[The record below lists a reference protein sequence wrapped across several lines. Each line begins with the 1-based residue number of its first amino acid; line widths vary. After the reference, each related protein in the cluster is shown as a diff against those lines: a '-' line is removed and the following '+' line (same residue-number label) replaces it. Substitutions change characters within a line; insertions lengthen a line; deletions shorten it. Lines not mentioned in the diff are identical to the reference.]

1 MYFIEYFRKALDRM
15 LRPMILDCLKGY
27 DRKQLFADL
36 TAGLIVGILTI
47 PLSIAFAI
55 ASGVSP
61 EKGIVTAFIGGFVL
75 SLLGGSRVQICG
87 PTGAFVII
95 LFGIVQQY
103 GVDGLATATLM
114 AGLILAIMGFSG
126 LGSVI
131 KFIPYP
137 VTVGFTSGIAVI
149 IFTSQISD
157 LLGLSIKDMPA
168 DFIGKWAEYAKVV
181 SGVNLHAAA
190 LGGFTLLILIF
201 WPKISRRVPGALMA
215 IILSAAAAKIFG
227 LNVETIGS
235 RFGNIT
241 STLPTPV
248 MPNLDYSVIRG
259 LISPAVS
266 IALLGAIEALLSAT
280 VADGM
285 IGGKHRSN
293 MELVAQ
299 GAANIL
305 SPLFGGIPATGAIA
319 RTAANIRNGG
329 RTPIAGITH
338 AVVALLI
345 MICLGQWVKLIPLAA
360 LAAVLVMVS
369 YNMSE
374 WRTFIGLLKNQRSD
388 VAVLVITFALT
399 VLADLTEAIQVGV
412 VLSAIL
418 FMRRLTMVSGV
429 EVISREISDGDQNSL
444 ISEDDAKELKRVPPG
459 TDVYEIN
466 GPFFFGTAFKFEEGI
481 ESVSAVG
488 KQLKARIL
496 RMRNVPVIDSTGLNA
511 LRQFL
516 SQCNRH
522 KITLIL
528 SGVQPAVLRAIR
540 KTGLDEQIGHENI
553 TNNFKSAVAR
563 AKIVH
568 GWLAK
573 PQDDRAVED
582 GYE

>member
-1 MYFIEYFRKALDRM
+1 M

-27 DRKQLFADL
+27 NRKQLFTDL

-61 EKGIVTAFIGGFVL
+61 EKGLVTAFIGGFVL

-114 AGLILAIMGFSG
+114 AGIILAVMGISG
-126 LGSVI
+126 LGAVI

-137 VTVGFTSGIAVI
+137 VTVGFTSGIAVV

-157 LLGLSIKDMPA
+157 LFGLSIKDAPA
-168 DFIGKWAEYAKVV
+168 DFIGKWAKYAG
-181 SGVNLHAAA
+181 SAAGINWRAAA
-190 LGGFTLLILIF
+190 VGGVTLLILIF
-201 WPKISRRVPGALMA
+201 WPKISRRVPGALAA
-215 IILSAAAAKIFG
+215 IVISAAAVKIFG
-227 LNVETIGS
+227 WDVETIGS
-235 RFGNIT
+235 RFGDI
-241 STLPTPV
+241 SSGLPAPV
-248 MPNLDYSVIRG
+248 MPNLDYSVIRE
-259 LISPAVS
+259 LVSPAIS

-293 MELVAQ
+293 MELLAQ
-299 GAANIL
+299 GAANII

-329 RTPIAGITH
+329 RTPVAGITH
-338 AVVALLI
+338 ALVTLFI
-345 MICLGQWVKLIPLAA
+345 MLCLGQWVKLIPLAA
-360 LAAVLVMVS
+360 LAAVLVIVA
-369 YNMSE
+369 YHMSE
-374 WRTFIGLLKNQRSD
+374 WRTFIGLFKNQRSD

-399 VLADLTEAIQVGV
+399 VLADLTAAIQVGV

-418 FMRRLTMVSGV
+418 FMRRITMVSGV
-429 EVISREISDGDQNSL
+429 EVISREISDGGKNGAL
-444 ISEDDAKELKRVPPG
+444 ISEDDARDLKHVPPG

-481 ESVSAVG
+481 ESANAVE
-488 KQLKARIL
+488 KKTKARIL

-511 LRQFL
+511 LRQFS
-516 SQCNRH
+516 SQCNRQ

-528 SGVQPAVLRAIR
+528 SGVQPAVLRAIQR
-540 KTGLDEQIGHENI
+540 AGLDEQIGPENI
-553 TNNFKSAVAR
+553 TSHFKLAVER

-568 GWLAK
+568 GWLAE
-573 PQDDRAVED
+573 PQAWNAANE
-582 GYE
+582 GKE

>member
-1 MYFIEYFRKALDRM
+1 
-15 LRPMILDCLKGY
+15 MILDCLKGY
-27 DRKQLFADL
+27 DRKQLFTDL

-61 EKGIVTAFIGGFVL
+61 EKGLVTAFIGGFTL

-95 LFGIVQQY
+95 LFGIVQRY

-114 AGLILAIMGFSG
+114 AGLILAVMGLSG

-157 LLGLSIKDMPA
+157 LFGLSIKDMPA
-168 DFIGKWAEYAKVV
+168 DFLGKWARYAEAA
-181 SGVNLHAAA
+181 SGINWHAAII
-190 LGGFTLLILIF
+190 GGFTLLILLF
-201 WPKISRRVPGALMA
+201 WPKISRRIPGALAA
-215 IILSAAAAKIFG
+215 IVIGAAAVKILG
-227 LNVETIGS
+227 LDVETIGS
-235 RFGNIT
+235 RFGNI
-241 STLPTPV
+241 SSGLPAPV
-248 MPNLDYSVIRG
+248 MPNLSYSVIRE
-259 LISPAVS
+259 LVSPAIS

-299 GAANIL
+299 GAANII

-329 RTPIAGITH
+329 RTPIAGIAH
-338 AVVALLI
+338 AIVALLI
-345 MICLGQWVKLIPLAA
+345 MLCFGQWVKLIPLAA
-360 LAAVLVMVS
+360 LGAILVMVA
-369 YNMSE
+369 YHMSE
-374 WRTFIGLLKNQRSD
+374 WRTFIGLFKNQRSD

-412 VLSAIL
+412 VLSAVL

-429 EVISREISDGDQNSL
+429 EVISREISDGDRNNAL
-444 ISEDDAKELKRVPPG
+444 ISENDARDLKHVPPG

-481 ESVSAVG
+481 ESANAAG
-488 KQLKARIL
+488 KHLKARIL

-511 LRQFL
+511 LRQFS
-516 SQCNRH
+516 SQCNRQ

-528 SGVQPAVLRAIR
+528 SGVQPAVLRAIN
-540 KTGLDEQIGHENI
+540 KAGLDEQIGLENI
-553 TNNFKSAVAR
+553 TSHFKFAVER

-568 GWLAK
+568 GWLVE
-573 PQDDRAVED
+573 PQTENH
-582 GYE
+582 

>member
-1 MYFIEYFRKALDRM
+1 
-15 LRPMILDCLKGY
+15 MILDCLKGY
-27 DRKQLFADL
+27 NRKQLTTDL

-61 EKGIVTAFIGGFVL
+61 EKGLVTAFIGGFVL

-95 LFGIVQQY
+95 LFGIVQRY
-103 GVDGLATATLM
+103 GVEGLATATLM
-114 AGLILAIMGFSG
+114 AGIMLAVMGLSG

-157 LLGLSIKDMPA
+157 LFGLSIKDIPA
-168 DFIGKWAEYAKVV
+168 DFIGKWVIYAGAV
-181 SGVNLHAAA
+181 SEVNWYAAA
-190 LGGFTLLILIF
+190 IGGVTLLILIL
-201 WPKISRRVPGALMA
+201 WPKISQRVPGALAA
-215 IILSAAAAKIFG
+215 IVISAAAVKLLG

-235 RFGNIT
+235 RFGDI
-241 STLPTPV
+241 SSGLPAPV
-248 MPNLDYSVIRG
+248 MPDLSYSVIRE
-259 LISPAVS
+259 LVSPAIS

-299 GAANIL
+299 GAANII

-329 RTPIAGITH
+329 RTPVAGIAH
-338 AVVALLI
+338 AIVALLI
-345 MICLGQWVKLIPLAA
+345 MLCFGRWVKLIPLAA
-360 LAAVLVMVS
+360 LAAILLMVA
-369 YNMSE
+369 YHMSE
-374 WRTFIGLLKNQRSD
+374 WRTFIGLFKNQRSD

-399 VLADLTEAIQVGV
+399 VLADLTAAIQVGV

-429 EVISREISDGDQNSL
+429 EIISREISDSGKNNGL
-444 ISEDDAKELKRVPPG
+444 ISEDDARDLKHVPPG

-481 ESVSAVG
+481 ESANAVE
-488 KQLKARIL
+488 KKTKARIL

-511 LRQFL
+511 LRQFS
-516 SQCNRH
+516 SQCNRQ

-528 SGVQPAVLRAIR
+528 SGVQPAVLRAIE
-540 KTGLDEQIGHENI
+540 KAGLDEQIKPENI
-553 TNNFKSAVAR
+553 TSHFKFAVER

-568 GWLAK
+568 GWLAE
-573 PQDDRAVED
+573 PQDGKIPDD
-582 GYE
+582 D

>member
-1 MYFIEYFRKALDRM
+1 M

-27 DRKQLFADL
+27 DRKRLFADL
-36 TAGLIVGILTI
+36 TAGIIVGILTI

-61 EKGIVTAFIGGFVL
+61 EKGLVTAFIGGFVL

-95 LFGIVQQY
+95 LFGIVQKY

-114 AGLILAIMGFSG
+114 AGIMLAVMGISG

-137 VTVGFTSGIAVI
+137 VTVGFTGGIAVV

-157 LLGLSIKDMPA
+157 LLGLSVKDMPA
-168 DFIGKWAEYAKVV
+168 DFVGKWAKYAGSV
-181 SGVNLHAAA
+181 SDINWRAAA
-190 LGGFTLLILIF
+190 IGGLALLILIF
-201 WPKISRRVPGALMA
+201 WPKISRRIPGALAA
-215 IILSAAAAKIFG
+215 IVISAAAAKIFG
-227 LNVETIGS
+227 WDVETIGS
-235 RFGNIT
+235 RFGDI
-241 STLPTPV
+241 SSGLPAPV
-248 MPNLDYSVIRG
+248 MPNLDYSVIRE
-259 LISPAVS
+259 LVSPALS

-293 MELVAQ
+293 MELLAQ

-338 AVVALLI
+338 ALVALLI
-345 MICLGQWVKLIPLAA
+345 MLCLGRWVKLIPLAA
-360 LAAVLVMVS
+360 LAAVLTMVA
-369 YNMSE
+369 YHMSE
-374 WRTFIGLLKNQRSD
+374 WRTFIGLFKNQRSD

-399 VLADLTEAIQVGV
+399 VLADLTAAIQVGV

-429 EVISREISDGDQNSL
+429 EVISREISDGGKTGAL
-444 ISEDDAKELKRVPPG
+444 ISEDDARDLKNVPPG

-481 ESVSAVG
+481 ESADAAG
-488 KQLKARIL
+488 EKTKARIL

-511 LRQFL
+511 LRQFS
-516 SQCNRH
+516 SQCNRQ

-528 SGVQPAVLRAIR
+528 SGVQPAVLRAIQ
-540 KTGLDEQIGHENI
+540 KAGLDEQIKPENI
-553 TNNFKSAVAR
+553 TSHFKLAVER

-568 GWLAK
+568 GWLVEPRTAEK
-573 PQDDRAVED
+573 P
-582 GYE
+582 

>member
-1 MYFIEYFRKALDRM
+1 M

-27 DRKQLFADL
+27 NRKQLFTDL
-36 TAGLIVGILTI
+36 TAGIIVGILTI

-61 EKGIVTAFIGGFVL
+61 ERGLVTAFVGGFFI
-75 SLLGGSRVQICG
+75 SLLGGSRVQIGG

-114 AGLILAIMGFSG
+114 AGIILAVMGLSG

-157 LLGLSIKDMPA
+157 LLGLSIAKMPA
-168 DFIGKWAEYAKVV
+168 DFIGKWVEYAKVI
-181 SGVNLHAAA
+181 SGINWHAAA
-190 LGGFTLLILIF
+190 LGGFTLLVLIF
-201 WPKISRRVPGALMA
+201 WPKINRRIPGALVA
-215 IILSAAAAKIFG
+215 IILSAAAAHIFG

-241 STLPTPV
+241 STLPKPV
-248 MPNLDYSVIRG
+248 MPNLNYDVIRG
-259 LISPAVS
+259 LFSPAIS

-293 MELVAQ
+293 MELVGQ

-345 MICLGQWVKLIPLAA
+345 MLCLGQWVKLIPLAA
-360 LAAVLVMVS
+360 LGAILVMVA

-388 VAVLVITFALT
+388 VAVLIITFALT

-429 EVISREISDGDQNSL
+429 EVISREISDSDQNSL
-444 ISEDDAKELKRVPPG
+444 ISDEDAKELKRVPPG

-481 ESVSAVG
+481 ESVSGAE
-488 KQLKARIL
+488 KNLKARIL

-511 LRQFL
+511 LRQFF
-516 SQCNRH
+516 SQCSRQ

-528 SGVQPAVLRAIR
+528 SGVQPAVLRALR
-540 KTGLDEQIGHENI
+540 KAGLDEQIGLENI
-553 TNNFKSAVAR
+553 TNHFRAAVTR

-568 GWLAK
+568 GWLAE
-573 PQDDRAVED
+573 PQDDRAVE
-582 GYE
+582 E

>member
-1 MYFIEYFRKALDRM
+1 M

-27 DRKQLFADL
+27 NRKQLLTDL
-36 TAGLIVGILTI
+36 SAGLIVGILTI

-61 EKGIVTAFIGGFVL
+61 EKGLVTAFIGGFVL

-114 AGLILAIMGFSG
+114 AGIILAVMGISG

-157 LLGLSIKDMPA
+157 LFGLSIKDVPA
-168 DFIGKWAEYAKVV
+168 DFIGKWAKYAGGV
-181 SGVNLHAAA
+181 SGINWRAAA
-190 LGGFTLLILIF
+190 VGGFTLLVLIF
-201 WPKISRRVPGALMA
+201 WPKISRRVPGALAA
-215 IILSAAAAKIFG
+215 IVVSAAAVKLLG
-227 LNVETIGS
+227 WDVETIGS
-235 RFGNIT
+235 RFGDI
-241 STLPTPV
+241 SSGLPAPV
-248 MPNLDYSVIRG
+248 MPNLNYSVIRE
-259 LISPAVS
+259 LVSPAIS

-293 MELVAQ
+293 MELLAQ
-299 GAANIL
+299 GAANIV

-338 AVVALLI
+338 ALVALFI
-345 MICLGQWVKLIPLAA
+345 MLCLGQWVKLIPLAA
-360 LAAVLVMVS
+360 LAAILVIVA
-369 YNMSE
+369 YHMSE
-374 WRTFIGLLKNQRSD
+374 WRTFVGLFKNQRSD

-399 VLADLTEAIQVGV
+399 VLADLTAAIQVGV

-418 FMRRLTMVSGV
+418 FMRRLTAVSGV
-429 EVISREISDGDQNSL
+429 EVISREISDGGKNSAL
-444 ISEDDAKELKRVPPG
+444 ISDEDARDLKNVPPG

-481 ESVSAVG
+481 ESANAAG
-488 KQLKARIL
+488 EHLKARIL

-511 LRQFL
+511 LRQFS
-516 SQCNRH
+516 SQCNRQ

-528 SGVQPAVLRAIR
+528 SGVQPAVLRAIQ
-540 KTGLDEQIGHENI
+540 KAGLDEQIGAENI
-553 TNNFKSAVAR
+553 TSHFKLAVER
-563 AKIVH
+563 AKTVH
-568 GWLAK
+568 LS
-573 PQDDRAVED
+573 QNL
-582 GYE
+582 

>member
-1 MYFIEYFRKALDRM
+1 M

-27 DRKQLFADL
+27 NRKQLITDL

-61 EKGIVTAFIGGFVL
+61 EKGLVTAFIGGFVL

-95 LFGIVQQY
+95 LFGIVQKY
-103 GVDGLATATLM
+103 GVEGLATATLM
-114 AGLILAIMGFSG
+114 AGIMLAVMGLSG

-149 IFTSQISD
+149 IFSSQISD
-157 LLGLSIKDMPA
+157 LFGLSIKDIPA
-168 DFIGKWAEYAKVV
+168 DFIGKWAKYAGAV
-181 SGVNLHAAA
+181 SDVNWHAAA
-190 LGGFTLLILIF
+190 IGGFTLLILIF
-201 WPKISRRVPGALMA
+201 WPKVSRRIPGALAA
-215 IILSAAAAKIFG
+215 IVISAAAVKIFG

-235 RFGNIT
+235 RFGDI
-241 STLPTPV
+241 SSGLPAPV
-248 MPNLDYSVIRG
+248 MPNLSYSVIRE
-259 LISPAVS
+259 LVSPAIS

-299 GAANIL
+299 GAANII

-338 AVVALLI
+338 AIVALFI
-345 MICLGQWVKLIPLAA
+345 MLCFGQWVKLIPLAA
-360 LAAVLVMVS
+360 LGAILVMVA
-369 YNMSE
+369 YHMSE
-374 WRTFIGLLKNQRSD
+374 WRTFIGLFKNQRSD

-399 VLADLTEAIQVGV
+399 VLADLTAAIQVGV

-429 EVISREISDGDQNSL
+429 EVISGEISDGGKNSAL
-444 ISEDDAKELKRVPPG
+444 ISEDDARDLKNVPPG

-481 ESVSAVG
+481 ESANAAG
-488 KQLKARIL
+488 KKTKVRIL

-511 LRQFL
+511 LRQFS
-516 SQCNRH
+516 SQCSRQ

-528 SGVQPAVLRAIR
+528 SGVQPAVLRAMQ
-540 KTGLDEQIGHENI
+540 KAGLDEQIGAENI
-553 TNNFKSAVAR
+553 TSHFKLAVER

-568 GWLAK
+568 GWLVE
-573 PQDDRAVED
+573 PRAAEKH
-582 GYE
+582 

>member
-1 MYFIEYFRKALDRM
+1 M
-15 LRPMILDCLKGY
+15 LLDCLKGY
-27 DRKQLFADL
+27 NRKQLFTDL

-61 EKGIVTAFIGGFVL
+61 EKGLVTAFIGGFVL

-95 LFGIVQQY
+95 LFGIVQRY

-114 AGLILAIMGFSG
+114 AGLIMAVMGFSG

-157 LLGLSIKDMPA
+157 LLGLSIANMPA
-168 DFIGKWAEYAKVV
+168 DFIGKWAAYARAF
-181 SGVNLHAAA
+181 SGANRHAAA
-190 LGGFTLLILIF
+190 VGGFTLLFLIF
-201 WPKISRRVPGALMA
+201 WPRVSRRVPGALVA
-215 IILSAAAAKIFG
+215 IVAGAAAAKLFG
-227 LNVETIGS
+227 LDVETIGS
-235 RFGNIT
+235 RFGNIS
-241 STLPTPV
+241 STLPAPV
-248 MPNLDYSVIRG
+248 MPNLNYSVIRE
-259 LISPAVS
+259 LVSPAIS

-299 GAANIL
+299 GAANII

-329 RTPIAGITH
+329 RTPIAGIAH
-338 AVVALLI
+338 AFVALLI
-345 MICLGQWVKLIPLAA
+345 MLCLGQWVRLIPLASLGA
-360 LAAVLVMVS
+360 ILVMVA
-369 YNMSE
+369 YHMSE
-374 WRTFIGLLKNQRSD
+374 WRTFIGLFKNQRSD

-418 FMRRLTMVSGV
+418 FMRRLTAVSGV
-429 EVISREISDGDQNSL
+429 EAISREISDGGKNEL
-444 ISEDDAKELKRVPPG
+444 ISEDDALELKHVPPG

-481 ESVSAVG
+481 ESANAAG
-488 KQLKARIL
+488 KHIKARIL

-511 LRQFL
+511 LRQFS
-516 SQCNRH
+516 SQCNRQR
-522 KITLIL
+522 ITLIL
-528 SGVQPAVLRAIR
+528 SGVRPAVIRAI
-540 KTGLDEQIGHENI
+540 KKAGLDEQIGPENI
-553 TNNFKSAVAR
+553 TSHFKFAVER

-568 GWLAK
+568 GWLVE
-573 PQDDRAVED
+573 PQK
-582 GYE
+582 